1 MALAVAGEM
10 AAPFLLPASA
20 VLLVGSNLNTFRAAG
35 RQLLRG
41 QSGLPVLYTSIV
53 AATLASGQF
62 IASAAMSWM
71 LTFWRRR
78 YHNDLTSARRRLL
91 GQIIHQPRYV
101 RLATPKADST
111 DVEVPIE
118 DLNPN
123 DVILVSTGEQI
134 PTDGRVLQG
143 RGLVDERMVR
153 GLEGLSRKQPGDE
166 VVAGSTLQLGELHI
180 EVLRHGSQTQ
190 VATLGRV
197 TLAAT
202 TTAHGS
208 RTPTLRGE
216 TFAEQTVAPTMAIAG
231 LGLLLG
237 DVSTAGA
244 ILRPDYATGPGVAF
258 PLETLQAIA
267 LCLRHGIVIRE
278 PEAIERL
285 ATVDLLILDHHVAL
299 ERTELKVDAVQ
310 VFPGHFEDDLLR
322 YAATAFHDLDDERAA
337 ALGNACRARKI
348 ALLELQPAELTTDL
362 TLLQGNNRIKV
373 GDLGTRAHSHS
384 RSKSKSHDQHGSSPD
399 RAETPDSLMVGING
413 QVAGLIHFHRSDQLE
428 ATSTLRRLHSKR
440 NLLIGIISEQ
450 SHRNLASLATSLGA
464 DFHLGGLSPDDRIHF
479 LQNCRRRGFKVAY
492 VGDCHID
499 PAQPPRHM
507 WPFLWSE
514 EKPTAWIMILPRSAC
529 FSLESS
535 DLASS
540 GTSRASTGAAFG
552 SLMAMY

>member
-1 MALAVAGEM
+1 M

-41 QSGLPVLYTSIV
+41 QLGLPVLYTSIV

-71 LTFWRRR
+71 LTFWSRR
-78 YHNDLTSARRRLL
+78 YRDDLASARRRLL

-101 RLATPKADST
+101 RLATPKADSI

-118 DLNPN
+118 DLKPN
-123 DVILVSTGEQI
+123 DVIMVSAGEQI
-134 PTDGRVLQG
+134 PADGRILQG

-153 GLEGLSRKQPGDE
+153 GLEGLSRKQPDDE
-166 VVAGSTLQLGELHI
+166 VFAGSTLQLGELHI

-190 VATLGRV
+190 VATLARV
-197 TLAAT
+197 TLAGDHVP
-202 TTAHGS
+202 HGS

-231 LGLLLG
+231 LGLLIG

-285 ATVDLLILDHHVAL
+285 ATADLLILDHHVAL
-299 ERTELKVDAVQ
+299 EHTELEVDTVQ
-310 VFPGHFEDDLLR
+310 VFPGHIEDDLLR

-337 ALGNACRARKI
+337 ALGNACRTRKI
-348 ALLELQPAELTTDL
+348 ALLDLQPAEFATDL
-362 TLLQGNNRIKV
+362 TLLHGNNRIKV
-373 GDLGTRAHSHS
+373 GDLGTRARSHS
-384 RSKSKSHDQHGSSPD
+384 NSKSADAVSPL
-399 RAETPDSLMVGING
+399 RPSRIRP
-413 QVAGLIHFHRSDQLE
+413 IRS
-428 ATSTLRRLHSKR
+428 
-440 NLLIGIISEQ
+440 
-450 SHRNLASLATSLGA
+450 
-464 DFHLGGLSPDDRIHF
+464 
-479 LQNCRRRGFKVAY
+479 
-492 VGDCHID
+492 
-499 PAQPPRHM
+499 
-507 WPFLWSE
+507 WSE
-514 EKPTAWIMILPRSAC
+514 STGK
-529 FSLESS
+529 
-535 DLASS
+535 
-540 GTSRASTGAAFG
+540 SRA
-552 SLMAMY
+552 